1 MEGPGTAQR
10 LLPQSENASGRWLC
24 WSLSSQPI
32 PLQSQ
37 HAHQGRLFPLSR
49 SEGIVRMTTVLPHS
63 ALGKGDAVGAR
74 GAMGAVPAWQEP
86 SLCCPVPTS
95 ICPSVHPSVTQH
107 SSRADL
113 SVTHCHPF
121 HTQYA
126 NQSHHL
132 PGTCSR
138 PRLLLG

>member
-49 SEGIVRMTTVLPHS
+49 SEGIVRMTAVLPHS
-63 ALGKGDAVGAR
+63 ALGKGVLWEQG
-74 GAMGAVPAWQEP
+74 GLWEL
-86 SLCCPVPTS
+86 SLPGKSPPCAAQSPH
-95 ICPSVHPSVTQH
+95 PSVH
-107 SSRADL
+107 L
-113 SVTHCHPF
+113 SI
-121 HTQYA
+121 
-126 NQSHHL
+126 HL
-132 PGTCSR
+132 SCSTAAG
-138 PRLLLG
+138 LT